1 MMNALKA
8 GLLAWA
14 IEISVAVIMFIA
26 LRYEENKVVK
36 RRKNPYRPPKNEIR
50 QDYDKW
56 LETIKN
62 RDETDWIGFC
72 YVMLIL
78 LIVFFNPTCC
88 HF

>member
-36 RRKNPYRPPKNEIR
+36 RRKKSVQTPKE
-50 QDYDKW
+50 
-56 LETIKN
+56 
-62 RDETDWIGFC
+62 
-72 YVMLIL
+72 
-78 LIVFFNPTCC
+78 
-88 HF
+88 